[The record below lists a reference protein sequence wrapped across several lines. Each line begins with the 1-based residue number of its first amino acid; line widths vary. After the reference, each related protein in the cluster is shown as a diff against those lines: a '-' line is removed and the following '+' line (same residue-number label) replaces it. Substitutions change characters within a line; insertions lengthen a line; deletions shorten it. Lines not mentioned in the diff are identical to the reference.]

1 MKKEKVLAL
10 LLTAAMSVTAVAPV
24 SAADF
29 SDEAAEAVAVE
40 AAEET
45 PEVETEDVEE
55 AETEAVSDA
64 EETEPEVIAEEA
76 ADDYE
81 EGEVSVEAEDVEAA
95 GEEVQA
101 LDFSDEIT
109 EEEEEDIAEAG
120 SVPIKG
126 IVDADNGSI
135 SGVIPGRN
143 NASYYKI
150 DLSSA
155 GGRLSLKGSS
165 TAYMNYAILD
175 ERENEIVRSYN
186 DTNHTLDRSYEL
198 TQGTYLIK
206 IYNNTD
212 STNGSFKI
220 RTYFDTEG
228 KTTFAENSNDTIYK
242 ASPISLGQKILGHTA
257 ENNKDDY
264 YKIVIP
270 EDGKYT
276 FTYRTRTEGAG
287 FQPFLYDSSLNE
299 VEWAMP
305 GDAGSCRWEVEKGT
319 YYFRIKEGSFGAGYG
334 RGFYDM
340 VVTGH
345 THTFS
350 SSTVNKA
357 TLTSNG
363 SITGKCT
370 DCGETTTSTIYR
382 PSSIRLTTTAYTY
395 NGKAKR
401 PGVVVIDVNGRTI
414 GSSSYTVSYN
424 RDAVSAGRHKV
435 TITFRGNY
443 SGTVTRTYT
452 INPKGTSISKLSK
465 VKRGFKVKVRKQ
477 AAKTATGYQVQYC
490 IRSNFRGAKTKTFR
504 GTSLTVNRLKKKR
517 VYYVRV
523 RTYKKSGR
531 RTYYSSWSAPKAV
544 KTR

>member
-10 LLTAAMSVTAVAPV
+10 LLTAAMCAASAAPV

-29 SDEAAEAVAVE
+29 SDEAAETVEVE

-45 PEVETEDVEE
+45 PEVEAEDTESDV
-55 AETEAVSDA
+55 VSDA

-165 TAYMNYAILD
+165 TVYMNYAILD

-276 FTYRTRTEGAG
+276 FTCRTRTEGAEY
-287 FQPFLYDSSLNE
+287 QLFLYDSSLNE
-299 VEWAMP
+299 VEWTMP
-305 GDAGSCRWEVEKGT
+305 YASLSCGWELKKGT
-319 YYFRIKEGSFGAGYG
+319 YYYLISGKNFGVSF
-334 RGFYDM
+334 GFYDAL
-340 VVTGH
+340 VTGH

-401 PGVVVIDVNGRTI
+401 PGVVVTDVNGRTI
-414 GSSSYTVSYN
+414 GSSSYTVSYD

-504 GTSLTVNRLKKKR
+504 GTSFTVNRLKKKR

>member
-10 LLTAAMSVTAVAPV
+10 LLTAAMCAASAAPV

-45 PEVETEDVEE
+45 PEVEAED
-55 AETEAVSDA
+55 AETEVVSDA
-64 EETEPEVIAEEA
+64 DETEPEVIADEA
-76 ADDYE
+76 TDDYE

-95 GEEVQA
+95 GADVQA

-109 EEEEEDIAEAG
+109 AEEGEETDEAG

-126 IVDADNGSI
+126 TVKADGGSI

-165 TAYMNYAILD
+165 TEYMRYTIMD
-175 ERENEIVRSYN
+175 ERENVIVRDYN
-186 DTNHTLDRSYEL
+186 DKNHTLDKSYEL
-198 TQGTYLIK
+198 TQGIYLIK
-206 IYNNTD
+206 IYNESD
-212 STNGSFKI
+212 SANGSFNI

-228 KTTFAENSNDTIYK
+228 KTTFQENSNDTIYK

-257 ENNKDDY
+257 INNTDDY

-350 SSTVNKA
+350 SSTVDKA

-370 DCGETTTSTIYR
+370 DCGQTTTSTIYR
-382 PSSIRLTTTAYTY
+382 PASIRLTTTAYTY

-401 PGVVVIDVNGRTI
+401 PGVVVTDVNGRTI
-414 GSSSYTVSYN
+414 GSSSYTVSYD
-424 RDAVSAGRHKV
+424 RDAVSAGKHKV
-435 TITFRGNY
+435 TITFKGNY
-443 SGTVTRTYT
+443 SGKVTRRYT
-452 INPKGTSISKLSK
+452 INPKGTSISKLRK

-504 GTSLTVNRLKKKR
+504 GTSFTVNRLKKKR

>member
-10 LLTAAMSVTAVAPV
+10 LLTAAMCATSAAPV

-29 SDEAAEAVAVE
+29 SDETAETVAVE
-40 AAEET
+40 ATEEN
-45 PEVETEDVEE
+45 PEVEAEDTESDV
-55 AETEAVSDA
+55 VSDA
-64 EETEPEVIAEEA
+64 EETEPEVIADEA

-81 EGEVSVEAEDVEAA
+81 EGEVSVEADDVEAA
-95 GEEVQA
+95 GADVQA

-109 EEEEEDIAEAG
+109 AEEEEETDEAG

-126 IVDADNGSI
+126 TVKADGGSI

-165 TAYMNYAILD
+165 TEYMRYTIMD
-175 ERENEIVRSYN
+175 ERENVIVRDYN
-186 DTNHTLDRSYEL
+186 DKNHTLDKSYEL
-198 TQGTYLIK
+198 TQGIYLIK
-206 IYNNTD
+206 IYNESD
-212 STNGSFKI
+212 SANGSFNI

-228 KTTFAENSNDTIYK
+228 KTTFQENSNDTIYK

-257 ENNKDDY
+257 INNTDDY

-350 SSTVNKA
+350 SSTVDKA

-370 DCGETTTSTIYR
+370 DCGQTTTSTIYR
-382 PSSIRLTTTAYTY
+382 PASIRLTTTAYTY

-401 PGVVVIDVNGRTI
+401 PGVVVTDVNGRTI
-414 GSSSYTVSYN
+414 GSSSYTVSYD
-424 RDAVSAGRHKV
+424 RDAVSAGKHKV
-435 TITFRGNY
+435 TITFKGNY
-443 SGTVTRTYT
+443 SGKVTRRYT
-452 INPKGTSISKLSK
+452 INPKGTSISKLRK

-504 GTSLTVNRLKKKR
+504 GTSFTVNRLKKKR

>member
-1 MKKEKVLAL
+1 M
-10 LLTAAMSVTAVAPV
+10 P
-24 SAADF
+24 
-29 SDEAAEAVAVE
+29 
-40 AAEET
+40 
-45 PEVETEDVEE
+45 
-55 AETEAVSDA
+55 
-64 EETEPEVIAEEA
+64 
-76 ADDYE
+76 Y
-81 EGEVSVEAEDVEAA
+81 
-95 GEEVQA
+95 
-101 LDFSDEIT
+101 
-109 EEEEEDIAEAG
+109 
-120 SVPIKG
+120 
-126 IVDADNGSI
+126 
-135 SGVIPGRN
+135 
-143 NASYYKI
+143 AS
-150 DLSSA
+150 LSC
-155 GGRLSLKGSS
+155 GWELK
-165 TAYMNYAILD
+165 
-175 ERENEIVRSYN
+175 
-186 DTNHTLDRSYEL
+186 
-198 TQGTYLIK
+198 
-206 IYNNTD
+206 
-212 STNGSFKI
+212 
-220 RTYFDTEG
+220 
-228 KTTFAENSNDTIYK
+228 
-242 ASPISLGQKILGHTA
+242 
-257 ENNKDDY
+257 
-264 YKIVIP
+264 
-270 EDGKYT
+270 
-276 FTYRTRTEGAG
+276 
-287 FQPFLYDSSLNE
+287 
-299 VEWAMP
+299 
-305 GDAGSCRWEVEKGT
+305 KGT
-319 YYFRIKEGSFGAGYG
+319 YYYLISGKNFGVSF
-334 RGFYDM
+334 GFYDAL
-340 VVTGH
+340 VTGH

-401 PGVVVIDVNGRTI
+401 PGVVVTDVNGRTI

-504 GTSLTVNRLKKKR
+504 GTSFTVNRLKKKR

>member
-10 LLTAAMSVTAVAPV
+10 LLTAAMCATSAAPV

-29 SDEAAEAVAVE
+29 SDETAETVAVE
-40 AAEET
+40 ATEEN
-45 PEVETEDVEE
+45 PEVEAEDTESDV
-55 AETEAVSDA
+55 VSDA
-64 EETEPEVIAEEA
+64 EETEPEVIADEV

-81 EGEVSVEAEDVEAA
+81 EGEVSVEADDVEAA
-95 GEEVQA
+95 GADVQA

-109 EEEEEDIAEAG
+109 AEEEEETDEAG

-126 IVDADNGSI
+126 TVKADGGSI

-155 GGRLSLKGSS
+155 GGCLSLKGSS
-165 TAYMNYAILD
+165 TEYMRYTIMD
-175 ERENEIVRSYN
+175 ERENVIVRDYN
-186 DTNHTLDRSYEL
+186 DKNHTLDKSYEL
-198 TQGTYLIK
+198 TQGIYLIK
-206 IYNNTD
+206 IYNESD
-212 STNGSFKI
+212 SANGSFNI

-228 KTTFAENSNDTIYK
+228 KTTFQENSNDTIYK

-257 ENNKDDY
+257 INNTDDY

-350 SSTVNKA
+350 SSTVDKA

-363 SITGKCT
+363 SITRKCS
-370 DCGETTTSTIYR
+370 DCGQTTTSTIYR

-414 GSSSYTVSYN
+414 DSSSYTASYD

-443 SGTVTRTYT
+443 SGKVTRTYT

-490 IRSNFRGAKTKTFR
+490 IRSNFRGAKTKIFR

>member
-10 LLTAAMSVTAVAPV
+10 LLTAAMCATSAAPV

-29 SDEAAEAVAVE
+29 SDETAETVAVE
-40 AAEET
+40 ATEEN
-45 PEVETEDVEE
+45 PEVEAEDTESDV
-55 AETEAVSDA
+55 VSDA
-64 EETEPEVIAEEA
+64 EETEPEVIADEA

-81 EGEVSVEAEDVEAA
+81 EGEVSVEADDVEAA
-95 GEEVQA
+95 GADVQE

-109 EEEEEDIAEAG
+109 AEEEEETDEAG

-126 IVDADNGSI
+126 TVKADGGSI

-165 TAYMNYAILD
+165 TEYMRYTIMD
-175 ERENEIVRSYN
+175 ERENVIVRDYN
-186 DTNHTLDRSYEL
+186 DKNHTLDKSYEL
-198 TQGTYLIK
+198 TQGIYLIK
-206 IYNNTD
+206 IYNESD
-212 STNGSFKI
+212 SANGSFNI

-228 KTTFAENSNDTIYK
+228 KTTFQENSNDTIYK

-257 ENNKDDY
+257 INNTDDY

-350 SSTVNKA
+350 SSTVDKA

-370 DCGETTTSTIYR
+370 DCGQTTTSTIYR
-382 PSSIRLTTTAYTY
+382 PASIRLTTTAYTY

-401 PGVVVIDVNGRTI
+401 PGVVVTDVNGRTI
-414 GSSSYTVSYN
+414 GSSSYTVSYD
-424 RDAVSAGRHKV
+424 RDAVSAGKHKV
-435 TITFRGNY
+435 TITFKGNY
-443 SGTVTRTYT
+443 SGKVTRRYT
-452 INPKGTSISKLSK
+452 INPKGTSISKLRK

-504 GTSLTVNRLKKKR
+504 GTSFTVNRLKKKR

>member
-1 MKKEKVLAL
+1 MCA
-10 LLTAAMSVTAVAPV
+10 TSAAPV

-29 SDEAAEAVAVE
+29 SDETAETVAVE
-40 AAEET
+40 ATEEN
-45 PEVETEDVEE
+45 PEVEAEDTESDV
-55 AETEAVSDA
+55 VSDA
-64 EETEPEVIAEEA
+64 EETEPEVIADEA

-81 EGEVSVEAEDVEAA
+81 EGEVSVEADDVEAA
-95 GEEVQA
+95 GADVQA

-109 EEEEEDIAEAG
+109 AEEEEETDEAG

-126 IVDADNGSI
+126 TVKADGGSI

-165 TAYMNYAILD
+165 TEYMRYTIMD
-175 ERENEIVRSYN
+175 ERENVIVRDYN
-186 DTNHTLDRSYEL
+186 DKNHTLDKSYEL
-198 TQGTYLIK
+198 TQGIYLIK
-206 IYNNTD
+206 IYNESD
-212 STNGSFKI
+212 SANGSFNI

-228 KTTFAENSNDTIYK
+228 KTTFQENSNDTIYK

-257 ENNKDDY
+257 INNTDDY

-350 SSTVNKA
+350 SSTVDKA

-370 DCGETTTSTIYR
+370 DCGQTTTSTIYR
-382 PSSIRLTTTAYTY
+382 PASIRLTTTAYTY

-401 PGVVVIDVNGRTI
+401 PGVVVTDVNGRTI
-414 GSSSYTVSYN
+414 GSSSYTVSYD
-424 RDAVSAGRHKV
+424 RDAVSAGKHKV
-435 TITFRGNY
+435 TITFKGNY
-443 SGTVTRTYT
+443 SGKVTRRYT
-452 INPKGTSISKLSK
+452 INPKGTSISKLRK

-504 GTSLTVNRLKKKR
+504 GTSFTVNRLKKKR

-544 KTR
+544 KTK

>member
-10 LLTAAMSVTAVAPV
+10 LLTAAMCATSAAPV

-29 SDEAAEAVAVE
+29 SDETAETVAVE
-40 AAEET
+40 ATEEN
-45 PEVETEDVEE
+45 PEVEAEDTESDV
-55 AETEAVSDA
+55 VSDA
-64 EETEPEVIAEEA
+64 EETEPEVIADEA

-81 EGEVSVEAEDVEAA
+81 EGEVSVEADDVEAA
-95 GEEVQA
+95 GADVQA

-109 EEEEEDIAEAG
+109 AEEEEETDEAG

-126 IVDADNGSI
+126 TVKADGGSI

-165 TAYMNYAILD
+165 TEYMRYTIMD
-175 ERENEIVRSYN
+175 ERENVIVRDYN
-186 DTNHTLDRSYEL
+186 DKNHTLDKSYEL
-198 TQGTYLIK
+198 TQGIYLIK
-206 IYNNTD
+206 IYNESD
-212 STNGSFKI
+212 SANGSFNI

-228 KTTFAENSNDTIYK
+228 KTTFQENSNDTIYK

-257 ENNKDDY
+257 INNTDDY

-350 SSTVNKA
+350 SSTVDKA

-370 DCGETTTSTIYR
+370 DCGQTTTSTIYR
-382 PSSIRLTTTAYTY
+382 PASIRLTTTAYTY

-401 PGVVVIDVNGRTI
+401 PGVVVTDVNGRTI
-414 GSSSYTVSYN
+414 GSSSYTVSYD
-424 RDAVSAGRHKV
+424 RDAVSAGKHKV
-435 TITFRGNY
+435 TITFKGNY
-443 SGTVTRTYT
+443 SGKVTRRYT
-452 INPKGTSISKLSK
+452 INPKGTSISKLRK

-504 GTSLTVNRLKKKR
+504 GTSFTVNRLKKKR

-544 KTR
+544 KTK

>member
-10 LLTAAMSVTAVAPV
+10 LLTAAMCATSAAPV

-29 SDEAAEAVAVE
+29 SDETAETVAVE
-40 AAEET
+40 ATEEN
-45 PEVETEDVEE
+45 PEVEAEDTESDV
-55 AETEAVSDA
+55 VSDA
-64 EETEPEVIAEEA
+64 EETEPEVIADEA

-81 EGEVSVEAEDVEAA
+81 EGEVSVEADDVEVA
-95 GEEVQA
+95 GADVQA

-109 EEEEEDIAEAG
+109 AEEEEETDEAG
-120 SVPIKG
+120 SVAIKG
-126 IVDADNGSI
+126 TVKADGGSI

-143 NASYYKI
+143 NPAYYQVT
-150 DLSSA
+150 LPT
-155 GGRLSLKGSS
+155 GGSFTLKGNS
-165 TAYMNYAILD
+165 TTYMRCYVMD
-175 ERENEIVRSYN
+175 TRENEIIDFHN
-186 DTNHTLDRSYEL
+186 DANDEIDRSWAL
-198 TQGTYLIK
+198 AQGTYLIK
-206 IYNNTD
+206 IYND
-212 STNGSFKI
+212 SLEVTGNFNI
-220 RTYFDTEG
+220 RTYFDTQG
-228 KTTFAENSNDTIYK
+228 KTTFPENSNDTIET
-242 ASPISLGQKILGHTA
+242 ASPISLGQKIIGHTA
-257 ENNKDDY
+257 VNNKMDY

-270 EDGKYT
+270 SDGLYT
-276 FTYRTRTEGAG
+276 FTYKARNKSGQRIE
-287 FQPFLYDSSLNE
+287 FQHYLYNSLFEEIKTTLWGSSASS
-299 VEWAMP
+299 EWKLK
-305 GDAGSCRWEVEKGT
+305 KGT
-319 YYFRIKEGSFGAGYG
+319 YYYLIANGMFGG
-334 RGFYDM
+334 RDGFYDM

-350 SSTVNKA
+350 SSTVDKA

-363 SITGKCT
+363 SITRKCS
-370 DCGETTTSTIYR
+370 DCGQTTTSTIYR

-401 PGVVVIDVNGRTI
+401 PGVVVTDVNGRTI
-414 GSSSYTVSYN
+414 GSSSYTVSYD

-477 AAKTATGYQVQYC
+477 SAKTATGYQVQYC
-490 IRSNFRGAKTKTFR
+490 IRNNFRGAKTKTFR

>member
-10 LLTAAMSVTAVAPV
+10 LLTAAMCATSAAPV

-29 SDEAAEAVAVE
+29 SDETAETVAVE
-40 AAEET
+40 ATEEN
-45 PEVETEDVEE
+45 PEVEAEDTESDV
-55 AETEAVSDA
+55 VSDA
-64 EETEPEVIAEEA
+64 EETEPEVIADEA

-81 EGEVSVEAEDVEAA
+81 EGEVSVEADDVEAA
-95 GEEVQA
+95 GADVQA

-109 EEEEEDIAEAG
+109 AEEEEETDEAG

-126 IVDADNGSI
+126 TVKADGGSI

-165 TAYMNYAILD
+165 TEYMRYTIMD
-175 ERENEIVRSYN
+175 ERENVIVRDYN
-186 DTNHTLDRSYEL
+186 DKNHTLDKSYEL
-198 TQGTYLIK
+198 TQGIYLIK
-206 IYNNTD
+206 IYNESD
-212 STNGSFKI
+212 SANGSFNI

-228 KTTFAENSNDTIYK
+228 KTTFQENSNDTIYK

-257 ENNKDDY
+257 INNTDDY

-334 RGFYDM
+334 RVFYDM

-350 SSTVNKA
+350 SSTVDKA

-370 DCGETTTSTIYR
+370 DCGQTTTSTIYR
-382 PSSIRLTTTAYTY
+382 PASIRLTTTAYTY

-401 PGVVVIDVNGRTI
+401 PGVVVTDVNGRTI
-414 GSSSYTVSYN
+414 GSSSYTVSYD
-424 RDAVSAGRHKV
+424 RDAVSAGKHKV
-435 TITFRGNY
+435 TITFKGNY
-443 SGTVTRTYT
+443 SGKVTRRYT
-452 INPKGTSISKLSK
+452 INPKGTSISKLRK

-504 GTSLTVNRLKKKR
+504 GTSFTVNRLKKKR

>member
-10 LLTAAMSVTAVAPV
+10 LLTAAMCATSAAPV

-29 SDEAAEAVAVE
+29 SDETAETVAVE
-40 AAEET
+40 ATEEN
-45 PEVETEDVEE
+45 PEVEAEDTESDV
-55 AETEAVSDA
+55 VSDA
-64 EETEPEVIAEEA
+64 EETEPEVIADEA

-81 EGEVSVEAEDVEAA
+81 EGEVSVEADDVEAA
-95 GEEVQA
+95 GADVQA

-109 EEEEEDIAEAG
+109 AEEEEETDEAG

-126 IVDADNGSI
+126 TVKADGGSI

-165 TAYMNYAILD
+165 TEYMRYTIMD
-175 ERENEIVRSYN
+175 ERENVIVRDYN
-186 DTNHTLDRSYEL
+186 DKNHTLDKSYEL
-198 TQGTYLIK
+198 TQGIYLIK
-206 IYNNTD
+206 IYNESD
-212 STNGSFKI
+212 SANGSFNI

-228 KTTFAENSNDTIYK
+228 KTTFQENSNDTIYK

-257 ENNKDDY
+257 INNTDDY

-350 SSTVNKA
+350 SSTVDKA

-370 DCGETTTSTIYR
+370 DCGQTTTSTIYR
-382 PSSIRLTTTAYTY
+382 PASIRLTTTAYTY

-401 PGVVVIDVNGRTI
+401 PGVVVTDVNGRTI
-414 GSSSYTVSYN
+414 GSSSYTVSYD
-424 RDAVSAGRHKV
+424 RDAVSAGKHKV
-435 TITFRGNY
+435 TITFKGNY
-443 SGTVTRTYT
+443 SGKVTRRYT
-452 INPKGTSISKLSK
+452 INPKGTSISKLRK

-504 GTSLTVNRLKKKR
+504 GTSFTVNRLKKKR

-544 KTR
+544 KTG

>member
-10 LLTAAMSVTAVAPV
+10 LLTAAMCATSAAPV

-29 SDEAAEAVAVE
+29 SDETAEAVAVE

-45 PEVETEDVEE
+45 PEVGTEDVEE

-64 EETEPEVIAEEA
+64 EETEPEVIADEA

-81 EGEVSVEAEDVEAA
+81 EGEVSVEADDVEAA
-95 GEEVQA
+95 GADVQA

-109 EEEEEDIAEAG
+109 AEEEEETDEAG
-120 SVPIKG
+120 SVAIKG
-126 IVDADNGSI
+126 TVKADGGSI

-143 NASYYKI
+143 NAAYYQVT
-150 DLSSA
+150 LPT
-155 GGRLSLKGSS
+155 GGSFTLKGNS
-165 TAYMNYAILD
+165 TTYMRCYIMD
-175 ERENEIVRSYN
+175 TRENEIKNFHN
-186 DTNHTLDRSYEL
+186 DANDEIDRSWAL
-198 TQGTYLIK
+198 AQGTYLIK
-206 IYNNTD
+206 IYND
-212 STNGSFKI
+212 SLEVTGNFNI
-220 RTYFDTEG
+220 RTYFDTQG
-228 KTTFAENSNDTIYK
+228 KTTFPENSNDRIDT
-242 ASPISLGQKILGHTA
+242 ASPISLGQKIIGHTA
-257 ENNKDDY
+257 VNNRDDY

-270 EDGKYT
+270 ADGKYT
-276 FTYRTRTEGAG
+276 FTYRTRTERAG
-287 FQPFLYDSSLNE
+287 FKHFVYDSSFNE
-299 VEWAMP
+299 VKWAYSSPSKSNEW
-305 GDAGSCRWEVEKGT
+305 ELTKGT
-319 YYFRIKEGSFGAGYG
+319 YYYRITDATAVNYAY
-334 RGFYDM
+334 GFYDM

-350 SSTVNKA
+350 SSTVDKA

-370 DCGETTTSTIYR
+370 DCGQTTTSTIYR
-382 PSSIRLTTTAYTY
+382 PASIRLTTTAYTY

-401 PGVVVIDVNGRTI
+401 PGVVVTDVNGRTI
-414 GSSSYTVSYN
+414 GSSSYTVSYD
-424 RDAVSAGRHKV
+424 RDAVSAGKHKV
-435 TITFRGNY
+435 TITFKGNY
-443 SGTVTRTYT
+443 SGTVTRSYT
-452 INPKGTSISKLSK
+452 INPKGTSISKLRK

>member
-10 LLTAAMSVTAVAPV
+10 LLTAAMCATSAAPV

-29 SDEAAEAVAVE
+29 SDETAETVAVE
-40 AAEET
+40 ATEEN
-45 PEVETEDVEE
+45 PEVEAEDTESDV
-55 AETEAVSDA
+55 VSDA
-64 EETEPEVIAEEA
+64 EETEPEVIADEA

-95 GEEVQA
+95 GADAQT

-109 EEEEEDIAEAG
+109 AEEEEEVAEAG

-126 IVDADNGSI
+126 TVKADGGSI
-135 SGVIPGRN
+135 SGVISGRN

-165 TAYMNYAILD
+165 TEYMRYTIMD
-175 ERENEIVRSYN
+175 ERENVIVRDYN
-186 DTNHTLDRSYEL
+186 DKNHTLDKSYEL
-198 TQGTYLIK
+198 TQGIYLIK
-206 IYNNTD
+206 IYNESD
-212 STNGSFKI
+212 SANGSFNI

-228 KTTFAENSNDTIYK
+228 KTTFQENSNDTIYK

-257 ENNKDDY
+257 INNTDDY

-305 GDAGSCRWEVEKGT
+305 EDAGSCRWEVEKGT

-345 THTFS
+345 THKFS
-350 SSTVNKA
+350 SSTVDKA

-363 SITGKCT
+363 SITGKCS
-370 DCGETTTSTIYR
+370 DCGQTTTSTIYR

-401 PGVVVIDVNGRTI
+401 PGVVVTDVNGRTI
-414 GSSSYTVSYN
+414 GSSSYTVSYD

>member
-10 LLTAAMSVTAVAPV
+10 LLTAAMCATSAAPV

-29 SDEAAEAVAVE
+29 SDETAETVAVE
-40 AAEET
+40 ATEET
-45 PEVETEDVEE
+45 PEVEAEDTESDV
-55 AETEAVSDA
+55 VSDA

-165 TAYMNYAILD
+165 TVYMNYAILD

-276 FTYRTRTEGAG
+276 FTCRTRTEGAEY
-287 FQPFLYDSSLNE
+287 QLFLYDSSLNE
-299 VEWAMP
+299 VEWTMP
-305 GDAGSCRWEVEKGT
+305 YASLSCGWELKKGT
-319 YYFRIKEGSFGAGYG
+319 YYYLISGKNFGVSF
-334 RGFYDM
+334 GFYDAL
-340 VVTGH
+340 VTGH

-401 PGVVVIDVNGRTI
+401 PGVVVTDVNGRTI
-414 GSSSYTVSYN
+414 GSSSYTVSYD

-504 GTSLTVNRLKKKR
+504 GTSFTVNRLKKKR

>member
-10 LLTAAMSVTAVAPV
+10 LLTAAMGVTTVAPV

-29 SDEAAEAVAVE
+29 SDEAAETVAVE

-45 PEVETEDVEE
+45 PEVEAGD
-55 AETEAVSDA
+55 AETEAVSDV
-64 EETEPEVIAEEA
+64 EETEPEVIADEA
-76 ADDYE
+76 SDDYE
-81 EGEVSVEAEDVEAA
+81 EGEAEVEADDVEAA
-95 GEEVQA
+95 GADVQA

-109 EEEEEDIAEAG
+109 ADEEEDIAEAG
-120 SVPIKG
+120 SVAIKG
-126 IVDADNGSI
+126 TVKAEGGSI

-143 NASYYKI
+143 NASYYRL
-150 DLSSA
+150 DLPSA

-165 TAYMNYAILD
+165 TAYMRYVIMD
-175 ERENEIVRSYN
+175 ERENEILRDYN
-186 DTNHTLDRSYEL
+186 DTNNTFARSYEL

-212 STNGSFKI
+212 STNGTFNI

-228 KTTFAENSNDTIYK
+228 KTTFPENSNDTIYK

-270 EDGKYT
+270 EDEKYT

-382 PSSIRLTTTAYTY
+382 PSSIRLTNTAYTY
-395 NGKAKR
+395 NGKVKR
-401 PGVVVIDVNGRTI
+401 PGVAVTDVNGRTI
-414 GSSSYTVSYN
+414 GSSSYTVSYD

-435 TITFRGNY
+435 TITFRDNY

-477 AAKTATGYQVQYC
+477 SAKTATGYQVQYC
-490 IRSNFRGAKTKTFR
+490 IRNNFQGAKTKTFR
-504 GTSLTVNRLKKKR
+504 GTSLTVNKLKKKR

-523 RTYKKSGR
+523 RTYKKVGS
-531 RTYYSSWSAPKAV
+531 RTYYSSWSVPKAV
-544 KTR
+544 KTK

>member
-10 LLTAAMSVTAVAPV
+10 LLTAAMGVTTVAPV

-29 SDEAAEAVAVE
+29 SDEAAETVAVE

-45 PEVETEDVEE
+45 PEVEAGD
-55 AETEAVSDA
+55 AETEAVSDV
-64 EETEPEVIAEEA
+64 EETEPEVIADEA
-76 ADDYE
+76 SDDYE
-81 EGEVSVEAEDVEAA
+81 EGEAEVEADDVEAA
-95 GEEVQA
+95 GADVQA

-109 EEEEEDIAEAG
+109 ADEEEDIAEAG
-120 SVPIKG
+120 SVAIKG
-126 IVDADNGSI
+126 TVKAEGGSI

-143 NASYYKI
+143 NASYYRL
-150 DLSSA
+150 DLPSA

-165 TAYMNYAILD
+165 TAYMRYVIMD
-175 ERENEIVRSYN
+175 ERENEILRDYN
-186 DTNHTLDRSYEL
+186 DTNNTFDRSYEL

-212 STNGSFKI
+212 STNGTFNI

-228 KTTFAENSNDTIYK
+228 KTTFPENSNDTIYK

-270 EDGKYT
+270 EDEKYT

-382 PSSIRLTTTAYTY
+382 PSSIRLTNTAYTY
-395 NGKAKR
+395 NGKVKR
-401 PGVVVIDVNGRTI
+401 PGVAVTDVNGRTI
-414 GSSSYTVSYN
+414 GSSSYTVSYD

-435 TITFRGNY
+435 TITFRDNY

-477 AAKTATGYQVQYC
+477 SAKTATGYQVQYC
-490 IRSNFRGAKTKTFR
+490 IRNNFQGAKTKTFR
-504 GTSLTVNRLKKKR
+504 GTSLTVNKLKKKR

-523 RTYKKSGR
+523 RTYKKVGS
-531 RTYYSSWSAPKAV
+531 RTYYSSWSVPKAV
-544 KTR
+544 KTK

>member
-10 LLTAAMSVTAVAPV
+10 LLTAAMCATSAAPV

-29 SDEAAEAVAVE
+29 SDETAETVAVE
-40 AAEET
+40 ATEET
-45 PEVETEDVEE
+45 PEVEAEDTESDV
-55 AETEAVSDA
+55 VSDA

-165 TAYMNYAILD
+165 TVYMNYAILD

-276 FTYRTRTEGAG
+276 FTCRTRTEGAEY
-287 FQPFLYDSSLNE
+287 QLFLYDSSLNE
-299 VEWAMP
+299 VEWTMP
-305 GDAGSCRWEVEKGT
+305 YASLSCGWELKKGT
-319 YYFRIKEGSFGAGYG
+319 YYYLISGKNFGVSF
-334 RGFYDM
+334 GFYDAL
-340 VVTGH
+340 VTGH

-401 PGVVVIDVNGRTI
+401 PGVVVTDVNGRTI

-504 GTSLTVNRLKKKR
+504 GTSFTVNRLKKKR